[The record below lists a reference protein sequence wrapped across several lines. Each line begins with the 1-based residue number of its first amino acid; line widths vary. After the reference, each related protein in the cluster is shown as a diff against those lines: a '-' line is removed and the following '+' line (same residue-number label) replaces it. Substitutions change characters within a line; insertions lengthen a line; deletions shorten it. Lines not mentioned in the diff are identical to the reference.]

1 MILETLST
9 ILGGII
15 IGTICA
21 KAVPASFIVEITL
34 FIGVGI
40 MILSLFSS
48 LRKKGRSSPSKKKF
62 KTRSTSTASTSP
74 DYDSDSTPESHGT
87 AATATAAPPQD
98 VPSNVT
104 LSDTGKVESMG
115 SLIHNHIE
123 QDLAAK
129 RFEEPALSPSCPYK
143 QRLEQEKLRLSDS
156 DRGHEAEVKSSSTS
170 LVFRGM

>member
-9 ILGGII
+9 ILGGLI

-21 KAVPASFIVEITL
+21 KAVPPSLIIEITL

-48 LRKKGRSSPSKKKF
+48 LRKKGRSSPNKKF
-62 KTRSTSTASTSP
+62 KARSTSTALTSP

-115 SLIHNHIE
+115 SLIHDRIE